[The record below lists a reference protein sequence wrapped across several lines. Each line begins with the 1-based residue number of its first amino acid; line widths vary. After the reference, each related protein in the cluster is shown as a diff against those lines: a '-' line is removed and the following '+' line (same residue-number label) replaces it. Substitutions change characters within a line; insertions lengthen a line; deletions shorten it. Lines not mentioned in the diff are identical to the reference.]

1 MATPK
6 KSVSPPPC
14 SSDSRSQRCEHAKAA
29 WSALETL
36 AIDPRLFNHDF
47 DKCYCRVCEP
57 AARPR
62 SDGKGGIPRGYTRFA
77 LQVEPNQSMA
87 RGVFSSWPKAFH
99 GTKHDRVKSICDLGY
114 LLIPGAT
121 TPSGLKIGV
130 RDGHITKALHRFP
143 APCRV
148 FNARVAHCTGQKCKP
163 FTHSAA
169 RRDVDPDDIRD
180 GRRGRITRI
189 RVCHSKIQEEFSPHE
204 CAFLTPHHG
213 YAECPV

>member
-1 MATPK
+1 MATPR
-6 KSVSPPPC
+6 KSASPPPGL
-14 SSDSRSQRCEHAKAA
+14 SESRSQRRCEHASAA

-47 DKCYCRVCEP
+47 DKCYCQVCEP
-57 AARPR
+57 NARPR

-99 GTKHDRVKSICDLGY
+99 GTKHNRVKSICDLGY

-130 RDGHITKALHRFP
+130 RDGHIAKALHRSDSLP
-143 APCRV
+143 RHV
-148 FNARVAHCTGQKCKP
+148 FNARTTTARQCKTFPHCAGAETWIQ
-163 FTHSAA
+163 TISVMAA
-169 RRDVDPDDIRD
+169 
-180 GRRGRITRI
+180 G
-189 RVCHSKIQEEFSPHE
+189 
-204 CAFLTPHHG
+204 A
-213 YAECPV
+213 A

>member
-1 MATPK
+1 MAAPR
-6 KSVSPPPC
+6 KSASPPPC
-14 SSDSRSQRCEHAKAA
+14 LSDSAESRSQRRCEHASAA

-57 AARPR
+57 NARPR

-99 GTKHDRVKSICDLGY
+99 GTKHNRVKSICDLGY

-130 RDGHITKALHRFP
+130 RDGHIAKALHRSDSLP
-143 APCRV
+143 RHV
-148 FNARVAHCTGQKCKP
+148 FNARTTTARQCKTFPHCAGAETWIQ
-163 FTHSAA
+163 TISVMAA
-169 RRDVDPDDIRD
+169 
-180 GRRGRITRI
+180 G
-189 RVCHSKIQEEFSPHE
+189 
-204 CAFLTPHHG
+204 A
-213 YAECPV
+213 A